1 MKTSLE
7 SGLLKLLICFVSLSA
22 GGLCAQPAAGPVA
35 PPANNRYLLIVD
47 ISRAMDTRTRGTLKV
62 VQELLKS
69 DMSGQMKPGDTL
81 GVWTYNADLYTGRFP
96 LQRWSPDGQKAITS
110 RLLTFLRGQKYEKAA
125 DLDKVLVAT
134 ERVIKDSQLITV
146 ILVSAGDGQI
156 HGTPFDDRINEFWRR
171 WHDQQAAAHM
181 PFVIVLRARNGEITD
196 YTLNTPPWAVQM
208 PYLPVETQIAAPTP
222 SPVHEAPRPVQPP
235 TAPPL
240 IVSGKKSKPLPAP
253 KAGET
258 TPAKPEPPAPASPS
272 EAGKKEGP
280 PAPPAVTEKAEA
292 AKAEVMTTK
301 VEAPVPSPAAV
312 TNASEP
318 AKVEPPKPSPPVAE
332 AAPPQ
337 PAPAAPAKAA
347 TEVPPTRAEAPLQP
361 SGVVQPPAPV
371 ADPAPKAETVK
382 ATEPASA
389 GSAPVPPS
397 VAPATPIRIAKP
409 APEVV
414 EAPKPAPAPEV
425 KTAPAPVPPATPV
438 ASSSPGASAPE
449 VRFPTPQPASS
460 LQPPSAAA
468 TPPVQIAAAS
478 PAKTPEILSKLPV
491 WEGERPREPK
501 HPQESPEIR
510 RREDARPPRSGFE
523 TVSPPASD
531 RKAEPAPLPW
541 SPREVRPA
549 ASATATNAGSLPAV
563 PSSAVPAPSAS
574 PPAAVQTAVVAPAG
588 SPLSHKNIWLAGVVL
603 AGVMLGFALLLLRR
617 SRAMP
622 HASLITRSLDR
633 EKKP

>member
-1 MKTSLE
+1 MQTSLK

-22 GGLCAQPAAGPVA
+22 GGLCAQPAAGQVA

-47 ISRAMDTRTRGTLKV
+47 ISRAMDARTRGTLKV

-146 ILVSAGDGQI
+146 ILVSAGDGPI
-156 HGTPFDDRINEFWRR
+156 HGTPFDDRITEFWQR
-171 WHDQQAAAHM
+171 WHDKQQTARM
-181 PFVIVLRARNGEITD
+181 PFVIVLRGRNGEITD

-222 SPVHEAPRPVQPP
+222 SPVPEAPRAVQPP

-253 KAGET
+253 KAGEAA
-258 TPAKPEPPAPASPS
+258 PAKPQRPASISPS
-272 EAGKKEGP
+272 EASKKEGP

-292 AKAEVMTTK
+292 PKAEVVTAK

-318 AKVEPPKPSPPVAE
+318 AKVEPPKPSPAVAE
-332 AAPPQ
+332 AAKPQ

-347 TEVPPTRAEAPLQP
+347 TGLPPARAEAPREP
-361 SGVVQPPAPV
+361 SAAVQPPV
-371 ADPAPKAETVK
+371 PKAETAK
-382 ATEPASA
+382 APEPASA
-389 GSAPVPPS
+389 GSAPAPPAA
-397 VAPATPIRIAKP
+397 APVTPIRIEKP

-425 KTAPAPVPPATPV
+425 KAAPVPAPPATPAV
-438 ASSSPGASAPE
+438 LSSPGASAPE
-449 VRFPTPQPASS
+449 VRLPIPQPASS

-468 TPPVQIAAAS
+468 APPVQIAAAS
-478 PAKTPEILSKLPV
+478 RAKTP
-491 WEGERPREPK
+491 
-501 HPQESPEIR
+501 
-510 RREDARPPRSGFE
+510 
-523 TVSPPASD
+523 PAAD
-531 RKAEPAPLPW
+531 RKPEPAPLPA

-549 ASATATNAGSLPAV
+549 ASATATNAGSVPAV
-563 PSSAVPAPSAS
+563 PSSAVPTPSVP
-574 PPAAVQTAVVAPAG
+574 PPAAVQTAMAAPAS
-588 SPLSHKNIWLAGVVL
+588 SPMGHKNIWIAGVVL
-603 AGVMLGFALLLLRR
+603 AGVMFGFALLLLRR
-617 SRAMP
+617 SRATP